1 MKARCFVFLFL
12 FEFQISS
19 FTRVLIFQEK
29 DESFHKEERSMK
41 SDAYYFAQVIF
52 VLQTTLTVFILISYV
67 TGHIYVSEASLF
79 SSYAPT

>member
-1 MKARCFVFLFL
+1 MKARCFVFLFQ

-52 VLQTTLTVFILISYV
+52 VLLTTLPGFI
-67 TGHIYVSEASLF
+67 
-79 SSYAPT
+79 